1 MLTLDFDEDDLPLE
15 GNEKVK
21 LEPEETIAEILKLI
35 PQERKKKQEQDKN
48 FNCRQII
55 N

>member
-15 GNEKVK
+15 VNEKVK

-35 PQERKKKQEQDKN
+35 PQERKKTGTGLK
-48 FNCRQII
+48 F
-55 N
+55 